1 MKIEYNENVL
11 DNIYDI
17 IVKSDSKEIKNLYDD
32 MSRYQ
37 KKIFESWTK
46 DQDKF
51 NDYSLSDLI
60 FDFDKEFV
68 EHILELEIDQYIKA
82 TNEANNINKRNGY
95 TKDIKIIFG
104 EKEMTLNRP
113 RAREEKGFNSII
125 IPKRT
130 KIIKDLKDN
139 IILLFSKNNSIDDI
153 KEILKGMFG
162 IDVSVGTIST
172 LINTITEEVL
182 AWRNKPLQKCYMCI
196 NIDCTYITIR
206 DEKYKGSHSVP
217 VYIGVGT
224 DLQGHKEI
232 VGMYLGNEDEN
243 KNVIDKLSNKDIGES
258 KVYWINVFENLK
270 ERGLEKVLF
279 VVSDGLK
286 GIEDAISSTLEGARH
301 QRCIVHLDRNLAKY
315 IPEKD
320 RREILGDFKKTYTAP
335 TKEESN
341 QAMEYFKEKYKDKK
355 TIVKYAEEY
364 YKHIEKL
371 YDYPEAIRK
380 YIYTN
385 NIIESANSKIQRGFY
400 GRGCLPNA
408 TSAINILYCA
418 LVDLE
423 KTWKSKKVPNWNQ
436 IYKELVTFFHSEIIE
451 YLQ

>member
-1 MKIEYNENVL
+1 MNIEYNENVL
-11 DNIYDI
+11 DNIYNVI
-17 IVKSDSKEIKNLYDD
+17 AKSDNREIKKLYED

-37 KKIFESWTK
+37 KNIIEEWKTNQE
-46 DQDKF
+46 KF
-51 NDYSLSDLI
+51 NDYSLNDLI
-60 FDFDKEFV
+60 FDFDREFV
-68 EHILELEIDQYIKA
+68 EHILELELDLYIKA
-82 TNEANNINKRNGY
+82 TNEANDTNKKNGY

-104 EKEMTLNRP
+104 DKEMTLNRP
-113 RAREEKGFNSII
+113 RARNEKGFNSVI

-162 IDVSVGTIST
+162 INVSIGTIST

-182 AWRNKPLQKCYMCI
+182 AWRNKPLQKCYLCI

-224 DLQGHKEI
+224 DLKGHKEI

-286 GIEDAISSTLEGARH
+286 GIEDAIKGTLEGARH

-320 RREILGDFKKTYTAP
+320 KKEILGDFKKTYIAS

-341 QAMEYFKEKYKDKK
+341 QSFDYFKEKYKDRK
-355 TIVKYAEEY
+355 IMIKYAEEY
-364 YKHIEKL
+364 YTHIEKL
-371 YDYPEAIRK
+371 YDYPETIRK

-400 GRGCLPNA
+400 GRGSLPNA

-423 KTWKSKKVPNWNQ
+423 NKWQKKTVTNWNK
-436 IYKELVTFFHSEIIE
+436 IHKELLTFFHNEIAE
-451 YLQ
+451 YL